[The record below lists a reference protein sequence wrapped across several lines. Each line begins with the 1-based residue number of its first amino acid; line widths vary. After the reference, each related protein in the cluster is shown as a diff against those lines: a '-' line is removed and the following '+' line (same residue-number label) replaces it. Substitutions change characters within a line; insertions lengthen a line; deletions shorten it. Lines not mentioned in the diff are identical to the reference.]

1 MKKLLLTG
9 FEPFLE
15 FPINPT
21 ERIATELDGME
32 IGKYQVYGRVLPVD
46 FSQSSLRCLEHLE
59 QIQPDVVMSL
69 GLAAGRTKI
78 TPERVAINCQD
89 GGPDN
94 RGIHVQDEPIVE
106 DGPAAYFSTL
116 PIRRFVNVLNERGYP
131 AQISNTAGTYLCNHV
146 MYSVLHKISSENL
159 SVQAGFVH
167 LPASHE
173 LAVRRPTLPSWSHKD
188 LWNAVVSMIEELE

>member
-1 MKKLLLTG
+1 M
-9 FEPFLE
+9 E

-21 ERIATELDGME
+21 ERIVRELDGKG
-32 IGKYQVYGRVLPVD
+32 IGKYWVYGRVLPVD
-46 FSQSSLRCLEHLE
+46 FSQSSLCCLEYLE

-69 GLAAGRTKI
+69 GLAAERTKI

-94 RGIHVQDEPIVE
+94 RGMRVQDDLIVE

-116 PIRRFVNVLNERGYP
+116 PIRRLVNVLNERGYP

-146 MYSVLHKISSENL
+146 MYSVLHKVSTENL

-173 LAVRRPTLPSWSHKD
+173 LAVQRPTFPSWSYKD
-188 LWNAVVSMIEELE
+188 LRDAVMLMIEELE

>member
-1 MKKLLLTG
+1 M
-9 FEPFLE
+9 
-15 FPINPT
+15 
-21 ERIATELDGME
+21 
-32 IGKYQVYGRVLPVD
+32 
-46 FSQSSLRCLEHLE
+46 RCLAYVAEIE
-59 QIQPDVVMSL
+59 PDAVISL

-94 RGIHVQDEPIVE
+94 RGIKVQDESIVE
-106 DGPAAYFSTL
+106 GGPAAYFSTL
-116 PIRRFVNVLNERGYP
+116 PIRQFVNALNEQGYP

-146 MYSVLHKISSENL
+146 MYSVLHKVSSESL

-173 LAVRRPTLPSWSHKD
+173 LAIQRPTLPSWSYND
-188 LWNAVVSMIEELE
+188 LRDAVVVMIEELT

>member
-1 MKKLLLTG
+1 MHCLAYVAEI
-9 FEPFLE
+9 EPDAV
-15 FPINPT
+15 I
-21 ERIATELDGME
+21 
-32 IGKYQVYGRVLPVD
+32 
-46 FSQSSLRCLEHLE
+46 
-59 QIQPDVVMSL
+59 SL

-94 RGIHVQDEPIVE
+94 RGIKVQDESIVE
-106 DGPAAYFSTL
+106 GGPAAYFSTL
-116 PIRRFVNVLNERGYP
+116 PIRQFVNALNERGYP

-146 MYSVLHKISSENL
+146 MYSVLHKVSSENL

-173 LAVRRPTLPSWSHKD
+173 LAIQRPTFPSWSYND
-188 LWNAVVSMIEELE
+188 LRDAVVVMIEELT